1 MGIPSI
7 QPYFMPR
14 KDELPN
20 NRMSWT
26 PDPGRAV
33 LLIHDM
39 QQYFLDYY
47 DTRASPVVEL
57 LENIR
62 QVRKRC
68 AALGIPVVYTMQP
81 PEQTAEERG
90 LLLDFWGPG
99 LTAQPHKHAIVNELS
114 PGETDTVLTKWRYSA
129 FQRTELLDLMRR
141 WRRDQLIICGVY
153 AHIGCML
160 TAGEAFM
167 NDVQPFFVADATS
180 DFTRNWHEM
189 AMTYVSQRCGVV
201 LSTRDV
207 LDALVERSPL
217 HAPLDLKLLRSE
229 VADLLERPVSEIL
242 DGDSLL
248 DLGLDSIRLMT
259 LVERLRNAGIEIS
272 FVELAERATIADW
285 WELLS
290 PRLPR
295 GARWTG
301 PEGEQAHGARG

>member
-26 PDPGRAV
+26 LDPERAV

-47 DTRASPVVEL
+47 DNQASPVVEL
-57 LENIR
+57 LTNIR
-62 QVRKRC
+62 QVRARC
-68 AALGIPVVYTMQP
+68 TARGIPVVYTMQP
-81 PEQTAEERG
+81 SEQTPEERG
-90 LLLDFWGPG
+90 LLLEFWGPG
-99 LTAQPHKHAIVNELS
+99 LTARPHRHPIVNELA
-114 PGETDTVLTKWRYSA
+114 PGDTDTVLTKWRYSA
-129 FQRTELLDLMRR
+129 FQRTDLLGLMRR
-141 WRRDQLIICGVY
+141 WGRDQLIICGVY

-189 AMTYVSQRCGVV
+189 AMTYVAQRCGVV
-201 LSTRDV
+201 LSARDV
-207 LDALVERSPL
+207 LDALGEGRAPFDLER
-217 HAPLDLKLLRSE
+217 LRSE
-229 VADLLERPVSEIL
+229 VAELLELSAAEIQ

-272 FVELAERATIADW
+272 FVDLAERATLGDW

-290 PRLPR
+290 PRLP
-295 GARWTG
+295 
-301 PEGEQAHGARG
+301 QAHRPRSQGEEMHGVRG

>member
-14 KDELPN
+14 KDELPK

-26 PDPGRAV
+26 VDPRRAA

-39 QQYFLDYY
+39 QQYFIDYY
-47 DTRASPVVEL
+47 DARASPVVEL

-68 AALGIPVVYTMQP
+68 RALGIPVVYTMQP

-90 LLLDFWGPG
+90 LLLDLWGPG
-99 LTAQPHKHAIVNELS
+99 LTAHPHKHPIVNELS
-114 PGETDTVLTKWRYSA
+114 PEDRDTVLTKWRYSA
-129 FQRTELLDLMRR
+129 FQRTQLLDLMRG
-141 WRRDQLIICGVY
+141 WGRDQLIICGVY

-189 AMTYVSQRCGVV
+189 AMTYVAQRCGVV

-207 LDALVERSPL
+207 MDALEVGTSGG
-217 HAPLDLKLLRSE
+217 APLDIERLRGE
-229 VADLLERPVSEIL
+229 IAELLERPASEIL

-259 LVERLRNAGIEIS
+259 LVERLRSAGIEIS
-272 FVELAERATIADW
+272 FVELAERATLEEW
-285 WELLS
+285 WDMLA
-290 PRLPR
+290 PRLQQARWPRR
-295 GARWTG
+295 GA
-301 PEGEQAHGARG
+301 EAAHGVRG

>member
-14 KDELPN
+14 KEELPK

-26 PDPGRAV
+26 PDPSRAV

-62 QVRKRC
+62 QVRERC
-68 AALGIPVVYTMQP
+68 RALGIPVVYTMQP
-81 PEQTAEERG
+81 SEQTAEERG

-99 LTAQPHKHAIVNELS
+99 LTAQPHKHGIVHELS
-114 PGETDTVLTKWRYSA
+114 PADSDTVLTKWRYSA
-129 FQRTELLDLMRR
+129 FQRTELLDLLRR

-189 AMTYVSQRCGVV
+189 AMTYVAQRCGVV
-201 LSTRDV
+201 VSTRDV
-207 LDALVERSPL
+207 LDAFEEKSFGV
-217 HAPLDLKLLRSE
+217 ATFDLEHLRSE
-229 VADLLERPVSEIL
+229 VAELLECPASDIRS
-242 DGDSLL
+242 GDSLL

-259 LVERLRNAGIEIS
+259 LVERLRAAGIDIS
-272 FVELAERATIADW
+272 FVELAERATLDDW
-285 WELLS
+285 WEILS
-290 PRLPR
+290 ARLPR
-295 GARWTG
+295 GRWTG
-301 PEGEQAHGARG
+301 AEEQAHGVQG

>member
-14 KDELPN
+14 KEELPK

-26 PDPGRAV
+26 LDRDRAV

-39 QQYFLDYY
+39 QQYFIDYY
-47 DTRASPVVEL
+47 DTQASPVVEL

-62 QVRKRC
+62 QLRERC
-68 AALGIPVVYTMQP
+68 RALGIPVVYTMQP
-81 PEQTAEERG
+81 SEQTAEERG

-99 LTAQPHKHAIVNELS
+99 LTAHPHKHPIVNVLS
-114 PGETDTVLTKWRYSA
+114 PEDKDTVLKKWRYSA
-129 FQRTELLDLMRR
+129 FQRTQLLDLMRG

-189 AMTYVSQRCGVV
+189 AMTYVAQRCGIV

-207 LDALVERSPL
+207 MDAFEEGSPEEAPFDLER
-217 HAPLDLKLLRSE
+217 LRSE
-229 VADLLERPVSEIL
+229 IAELLERPASEIL

-259 LVERLRNAGIEIS
+259 LVERLRYAGIEIS
-272 FVELAERATIADW
+272 FVELAERATLEEW
-285 WELLS
+285 WDMLS
-290 PRLPR
+290 PRLQH
-295 GARWTG
+295 ARWPR
-301 PEGEQAHGARG
+301 PEGQEAHGVHG

>member
-14 KDELPN
+14 KDELPQ

-26 PDPGRAV
+26 LDPDRAV

-39 QQYFLDYY
+39 QQYFLDHY
-47 DTRASPVVEL
+47 DNQASPVVEL
-57 LENIR
+57 LTNIR
-62 QVRKRC
+62 QVRARC
-68 AALGIPVVYTMQP
+68 TTLGIPVVYTMQP
-81 PEQTAEERG
+81 PEQTAEQRG
-90 LLLDFWGPG
+90 LLLDLWGPG
-99 LTAQPHKHAIVNELS
+99 LTAHPHKHPIVNELA
-114 PGETDTVLTKWRYSA
+114 PGDTDTVLTKWRYSA

-141 WRRDQLIICGVY
+141 WGRDQLVICGVY

-189 AMTYVSQRCGVV
+189 AITYVAQRCGVV

-207 LDALVERSPL
+207 LDALPAA
-217 HAPLDLKLLRSE
+217 APFDRKRLRSE
-229 VADLLERPVSEIL
+229 VAELLERPASEIQ

-259 LVERLRNAGIEIS
+259 LVERLRSAGIEIS
-272 FVELAERATIADW
+272 FVDLAERATLEDW

-290 PRLPR
+290 SRMPQ
-295 GARWTG
+295 ARW
-301 PEGEQAHGARG
+301 PRPQGEEMHGVRG

>member
-14 KDELPN
+14 KEELPK

-26 PDPGRAV
+26 PEPGRAA

-39 QQYFLDYY
+39 QQYFIDYY
-47 DTRASPVVEL
+47 DPQASPVVEL
-57 LENIR
+57 LENI
-62 QVRKRC
+62 QKVRARC
-68 AALGIPVVYTMQP
+68 RALGIPVVYTMQP

-90 LLLDFWGPG
+90 LLLDLWGPG
-99 LTAQPHKHAIVNELS
+99 LTAHPHKHPIVNELA
-114 PGETDTVLTKWRYSA
+114 PEDTDTVLTKWRYSA
-129 FQRTELLDLMRR
+129 FQRTELLDIMRR

-189 AMTYVSQRCGVV
+189 AMTYVAQRCGVV

-207 LDALVERSPL
+207 LDALAESSPR
-217 HAPLDLKLLRSE
+217 AATLDLERLRGE
-229 VADLLERPVSEIL
+229 VADLLERPVSDIQS
-242 DGDSLL
+242 GDSLL

-259 LVERLRNAGIEIS
+259 LVERLRAAGIDIS
-272 FVELAERATIADW
+272 FVELAERATLDDW
-285 WELLS
+285 WEILAARMPLG
-290 PRLPR
+290 R
-295 GARWTG
+295 GKG
-301 PEGEQAHGARG
+301 PERERAHGVRG